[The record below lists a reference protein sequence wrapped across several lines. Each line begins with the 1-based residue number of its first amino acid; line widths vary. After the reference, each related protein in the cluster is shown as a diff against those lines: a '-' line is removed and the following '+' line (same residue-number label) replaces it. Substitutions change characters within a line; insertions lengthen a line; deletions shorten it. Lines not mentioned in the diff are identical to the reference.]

1 MRTKFNIILY
11 FFWVFILF
19 ILINSC
25 SQDKSIK
32 IGFLF
37 NNMKAERYKKEQV
50 FFTDKLKQLGGEA
63 MVLSA
68 DYDEALQMKQA
79 EDLIKQGI
87 KVLVL
92 NAVNFNTAGAIVR
105 LAHKNDIKVIAYDRL
120 ISNCDLDYFV
130 SFNMEK
136 VGQYMAEYVTK
147 LKPKGKYIILGGDLV
162 DKNAIFINK
171 GQMQVLDPI
180 IKSGKIKILY
190 HIFIE
195 KWSEAGAQYE
205 TRRFL
210 NLSNE
215 IPDVIVASN
224 STLALGAVKA
234 LKEFKLEGKVLITG
248 QDADLINC
256 VNIVK
261 GQQTM
266 TVFKRYILEA
276 HKAAELAMMIAKGEN
291 NSETFIP
298 FPNGY
303 KDVPSILFDPIVVDI
318 NNLKTT
324 VIADGIQKESDIY
337 KE

>member
-1 MRTKFNIILY
+1 MKTKCNFVLNLFLI
-11 FFWVFILF
+11 FILF
-19 ILINSC
+19 IEFNSC
-25 SQDKSIK
+25 NQNTAIK
-32 IGFLF
+32 VGFLL
-37 NNMKAERYKKEQV
+37 NNMKTERYKKEQV
-50 FFTDKLKQLGGEA
+50 FFTDKLRELGGEA
-63 MVLSA
+63 IVLSA
-68 DYDEALQMKQA
+68 DYDEVLQMKQA
-79 EDLIKQGI
+79 DDLIKQGI

-105 LAHKNDIKVIAYDRL
+105 LAHKNSIKVIAYDRL
-120 ISNCDLDYFV
+120 INNCDLDYFV

-136 VGQYMAEYVTK
+136 VGIYMAEYVTK
-147 LKPKGKYIILGGDLV
+147 IKPEGKYIILGGDLA

-171 GQMQVLDPI
+171 GQMQVLNPF
-180 IKSGKIKILY
+180 IKSGKIKMLY

-195 KWSEAGAQYE
+195 KWSEAGAQFE
-205 TRRFL
+205 MRRFL
-210 NLSNE
+210 NLSKE

-224 STLALGAVKA
+224 SALASGAVKA

-261 GQQTM
+261 GLQTM

-291 NSETFIP
+291 ISETTTP

-303 KDVPSILFDPIVVDI
+303 KDVPAFLFDPTVVDI
-318 NNLKTT
+318 NNLKST
-324 VIADGIQKESDIY
+324 VITDGIQKESDIY
-337 KE
+337 K

>member
-1 MRTKFNIILY
+1 MKAKYQISLKIFLAIIL
-11 FFWVFILF
+11 FFEFI
-19 ILINSC
+19 SC
-25 SQDKSIK
+25 NQEKSIK
-32 IGFLF
+32 VGFLF
-37 NNMKAERYKKEQV
+37 NNMKVERYKKEQV

-63 MVLSA
+63 IVLSA
-68 DYDEALQMKQA
+68 DYDEVLQMKQA

-105 LAHKNDIKVIAYDRL
+105 FAHKNNIKVIAYDRL

-136 VGQYMAEYVTK
+136 VGQFMAEYVTK
-147 LKPKGKYIILGGDLV
+147 LKPEGKYIILGGDQV

-171 GQMQVLDPI
+171 GQMQVLDPY
-180 IKSGKIKILY
+180 IKSGKIKMLY

-195 KWSEAGAQYE
+195 KWSEAGAKFE
-205 TRRFL
+205 MRRFL
-210 NLSNE
+210 NLSAE

-224 STLALGAVKA
+224 SALASGAVKA

-261 GQQTM
+261 GLQTM

-276 HKAAELAMMIAKGEN
+276 HKAAELAMLIAKGEKITE
-291 NSETFIP
+291 STVP

-303 KDVPSILFDPIVVDI
+303 KDVPAFLFDPMVVDI
-318 NNLKTT
+318 NNLRTT
-324 VIADGIQKESDIY
+324 VVADGIQKESDIY
-337 KE
+337 K